1 MSLVELPPGIPY
13 LLAVIVSAFLG
24 VYHLGLY
31 RPRRELIDHFWLAP
45 LGLAVAAYVLM
56 RSPYGW
62 FFGGEDPVRLRQFE
76 CIFLFAAAAVFLQ
89 VVMPFVPRRI
99 KQILFVDQMAQLV
112 LIPLTA
118 ILPDIAINP
127 QFLLWWQ
134 VATFPLVILIFVV
147 LIRQARYGYPDAR
160 FMVIG
165 MSLLLFCYINDVV
178 KHYGILSTVSLFPFG
193 MTALFICF
201 SMAITSRIPRLYA
214 EFDTMRDNM
223 ERRVKERTQELSER
237 TRQLV
242 ETNTRLTEKSQD
254 LTVTNQRLTVRTNEL
269 AEANLAKSRFLANMS
284 HELRTPLNA
293 IIGYSEMILEESE
306 DDGIDVHPDLHK
318 INSAG
323 KHLLTIISEI
333 LDLSKIEAGKMELNL
348 ETFSLGEL
356 VGDVVS
362 TIKPMMERNSNAFE
376 IKKGSALGQMHADSN
391 KVRQILLNLL
401 SNAAKFTERGLVTL
415 DVKRETVDGIDMLFF
430 RVTDSGIGITPE
442 QLKKLFQ
449 AFMQADSSTTKKY
462 GGTGLGLVI
471 SQKFCQ
477 MMGGDIS
484 VVSQFGVGSTFTVRL
499 PVNVLDPHADP
510 QTAHAL

>member
-1 MSLVELPPGIPY
+1 MIFPDLPAGLPY
-13 LLAVIVSAFLG
+13 LLAATMTAFLG

-31 RPRRELIDHFWLAP
+31 RPRRELIDHFWLSP
-45 LGLAVAAYVLM
+45 LGLSVAGYLIVV
-56 RSPYGW
+56 SPYGW
-62 FFGGEDPVRLRQFE
+62 VFSGENVLRIRQFE
-76 CIFLFAAAAVFLQ
+76 CIFLFTTAAMFFQ
-89 VVMPFVPRRI
+89 VMMPFVPRRI
-99 KQILFVDQMAQLV
+99 KQVLFIYQIAQVV
-112 LIPLTA
+112 LIPLCVV
-118 ILPDIAINP
+118 LPSLTENP
-127 QFLLWWQ
+127 QFLIWWQ
-134 VATFPLVILIFVV
+134 VATFPFGVLIYSVV
-147 LIRQARYGYPDAR
+147 LRQARFGYPDAR
-160 FMVIG
+160 YMVLG
-165 MSLLLFCYINDVV
+165 MTILWISYILDLFKYLGMLNM
-178 KHYGILSTVSLFPFG
+178 HELFPFG
-193 MTALFICF
+193 LAAMFICL

-214 EFDTMRDNM
+214 EFDTLRDNM

-254 LTVTNQRLTVRTNEL
+254 LTVTNQRLVVRTNEL

-306 DDGIDVHPDLHK
+306 DDGIDAHPDLHK
-318 INSAG
+318 VNAAG

-348 ETFSLGEL
+348 ENFNLDEL
-356 VGDVVS
+356 INEVVS
-362 TIKPMMERNSNAFE
+362 TIKPMMEKNANAFE
-376 IKKGSALGQMHADSN
+376 LRKSNYLGQMHADTM

-415 DVKRETVDGIDMLFF
+415 EVKRENIDGIDMLFF

-442 QLKKLFQ
+442 QLKKLFH
-449 AFMQADSSTTKKY
+449 AFTQADSSTTKRF

-471 SQKFCQ
+471 SQKFCY

-484 VVSQFGVGSTFTVRL
+484 VTSQFGVGSTFTVRL
-499 PVNVLDPHADP
+499 PVTVLDPHIDP
-510 QTAHAL
+510 QPAQV